1 MDITTPREPLMTPKD
16 ATPKKNTEG
25 ATSHVRFTMAEEE
38 DAKSLKD
45 GAMTI

>member
-1 MDITTPREPLMTPKD
+1 MTPKD

-38 DAKSLKD
+38 DAKSSKD
-45 GAMTI
+45 GPIDGTIANKE